1 MISRRF
7 LLIFAAVVIFLLIYL
22 PGFIKLQELKQKNI
36 ELEKEIAKTKKEN
49 TSLTK
54 EKKKLENDISSLEA
68 VAREK
73 MGVVRKGEIIYK
85 IVPENTDEHR

>member
-7 LLIFAAVVIFLLIYL
+7 LLIFAAVVILLLIYL
-22 PGFIKLQELKQKNI
+22 PGFVKLQELKQKNI

-73 MGVVRKGEIIYK
+73 MGVVRKGEIVYK
-85 IVPENTDEHR
+85 IVPGNTDEHR

>member
-1 MISRRF
+1 MVLRRPLVIFAIIF
-7 LLIFAAVVIFLLIYL
+7 LLLLIYL

>member
-7 LLIFAAVVIFLLIYL
+7 LLIFAAVVILLLIYL
-22 PGFIKLQELKQKNI
+22 PGFVKLQELKQKNI
-36 ELEKEIAKTKKEN
+36 ELGNEIVKTKKEN
-49 TSLTK
+49 ISLQK

-68 VAREK
+68 VARDK

-85 IVPENTDEHR
+85 IVPEEKKE